1 MALKCPV
8 ILNNDAVT
16 VVKYND
22 IEIQF
27 PAIGRDTKYVNVDF
41 ANGTYRIVENTKTEK
56 KIESTKAGMPKV
68 DKEEKKTTV
77 KEVIKPQNK
86 KEFGKKV

>member
-16 VVKYND
+16 VVKYKN

-27 PAIGRDTKYVNVDF
+27 PAIGRDAKYVNVDF
-41 ANGTYRIVENTKTEK
+41 ADGKYTIVENKKTEN
-56 KIESTKAGMPKV
+56 KIESFTAETPKEN
-68 DKEEKKTTV
+68 KEEKKTTV